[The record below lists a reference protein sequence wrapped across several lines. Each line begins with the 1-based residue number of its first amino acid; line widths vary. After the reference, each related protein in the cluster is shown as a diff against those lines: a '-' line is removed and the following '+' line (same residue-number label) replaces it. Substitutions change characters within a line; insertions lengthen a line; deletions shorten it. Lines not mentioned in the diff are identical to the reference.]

1 MRITCPGC
9 LCVYTLDDK
18 DHDGH
23 LSSVHPPH
31 CEFCDCELSQWFEV
45 VILYQD
51 PDAFGGVGSTMH
63 MNFQMTGTNTIDDLK
78 AKIRNTV
85 GLAQQ
90 YDLVLFLDKV
100 LLQPHRNWGQRQ
112 LCDFG
117 FTLGCVVEAFPYDGD
132 FVQLHTVPS
141 PIQMADDEEDLEWAA
156 RMAEMW
162 DQLWEA

>member
-23 LSSVHPPH
+23 LSSVHPPR
-31 CEFCDCELSQWFEV
+31 CEFCDCELSPWFQV
-45 VILYQD
+45 VVLYQD
-51 PDAFGGVGSTMH
+51 PDEGFIGHVRME
-63 MNFQMTGTNTIDDLK
+63 FQMTGINTIDDLK

-90 YDLVLFLDKV
+90 YDLVLFLDKI
-100 LLQPHRNWGQRQ
+100 LLQPHRDWGQRQ

-132 FVQLHTVPS
+132 FVRPS

-156 RMAEMW
+156 HMAEMW